1 MADSYT
7 AHSESAQTIFE
18 SDVTRVILTQAGSA
32 VDVTVPAGEEIVR
45 IPAIGG
51 TTIRLPF
58 PDDAVL
64 ARLDDGN
71 GNLAIKS
78 GDVTVILEGYTEA
91 AETGEIILLGSDGDT
106 IDVAATLAATDPT
119 IDIQTAAGPAA
130 GDAGT
135 GVDNNGGV
143 FSPFDPAAGIGGLS
157 GVGGL
162 QATELQ
168 YSLIERQAEQFDE
181 DEEVAD
187 SPAAANLVPIN
198 YNDANSV
205 IDNATRKTNIMIVL
219 DTSDSMGWDGNADID
234 GVQSRIEIAKSVLS
248 NLLSTYEALG
258 DVMVSLVT
266 FNLTATGYAWMSVT
280 DAIALFETLTLS
292 GWTNYQEAVEQA
304 MTTWESPGKI
314 TDPDVDNVVY
324 FISDGAPNIGGGSAT
339 HQLTPSQKAAWDSFL
354 EDPANSIDHVYV
366 VGISDDIE
374 PAHQTALE
382 GVANP
387 DGNSVPANDII
398 FINDPSDDLTELLT
412 DTIESNSVSGNVL
425 SGVDTSGIG
434 DNGTPGQPDAAGDGA
449 THVYVFSYTGDDAAY
464 SVEFSWDG
472 SAAWATA
479 TGGQNVVVNNREV
492 SFDTEHGRMTFNFED
507 GSYTFVPG
515 DVDGDTEVKFH
526 YGTADSDGDT
536 DQPGGTDLDDPAGNG
551 GADLVIV
558 IHDTV
563 TDYPTALAAPSL
575 SETTS
580 SLLQDDLA
588 LAVA

>member
-1 MADSYT
+1 MTDNRAAQSEYFPDT
-7 AHSESAQTIFE
+7 AQEGDITFGALLQSNAQIQAPLPT
-18 SDVTRVILTQAGSA
+18 DGNVTRIAVIGDST
-32 VDVTVPAGEEIVR
+32 VT
-45 IPAIGG
+45 
-51 TTIRLPF
+51 LPF
-58 PDDAVL
+58 PADDLL
-64 ARLDDGN
+64 ARLDDNN

-78 GDVTVILEGYTEA
+78 GDVTIILEGYAEA
-91 AETGEIILLGSDGDT
+91 VATGDVTLVGSDGEA
-106 IDVAATLAATDPT
+106 IDVAATLAATDPN

-130 GDAGT
+130 GDAGD

-143 FSPFDPAAGIGGLS
+143 FAPFDPAVGAGGLQS
-157 GVGGL
+157 VGGL
-162 QATELQ
+162 DPTALNYQLVQ
-168 YSLIERQAEQFDE
+168 RQFDVIEE
-181 DEEVAD
+181 DEEAAAVVAD
-187 SPAAANLVPIN
+187 IAPIN

-205 IDNATRKTNIMIVL
+205 DENVARKTNIMLIL
-219 DTSDSMGWDGNADID
+219 DTSDSMGWDGNPDID

-266 FNLTATGYAWMSVT
+266 FNLNATGYAWMSVT

-292 GWTNYQEAVEQA
+292 GWTNYQAAIEQA
-304 MTTWESPGKI
+304 MTTWDSPGKI

-366 VGISDDIE
+366 VGISDNVE
-374 PAHQTALE
+374 PAHQNALQ

-387 DGNSVPANDII
+387 DGNSLPANDII
-398 FINDPSDDLTELLT
+398 FINDPSDDLTEHLT
-412 DTIESNSVSGNVL
+412 DTVDSNAVSGNVL

-464 SVEFSWDG
+464 TVEFSWDG
-472 SAAWATA
+472 SAASVTA
-479 TGGQNVVVNNREV
+479 AGGQNVVVSNREV
-492 SFDTEHGRMTFNFED
+492 SFDTEYGRMTFNFED

-515 DVDGDTEVKFH
+515 DVDGTTDVVFH
-526 YGTADSDGDT
+526 YGTMDADGDV
-536 DQPGGTDLDDPAGNG
+536 DVPGGVDGDATG
-551 GADLVIV
+551 GADLVIT

-563 TDYPTALAAPSL
+563 TEVPSFAATQENLITTPDELSL
-575 SETTS
+575 QT
-580 SLLQDDLA
+580 
-588 LAVA
+588 V